1 MLTEKD
7 LYEELKPLIEEYN
20 KTELQ
25 KIHSVSELLQN
36 GETES
41 KTEETLVTRFW
52 LPVNFPKYGY
62 IRCFEKIEDDEYSII
77 GYTIE

>member
-1 MLTEKD
+1 MLNEKD
-7 LYEELKPLIEEYN
+7 LCEELKPLIEEYN

-25 KIHSVSELLQN
+25 KIHSVEELLQN

-52 LPVNFPKYGY
+52 LPVNFPKYGK
-62 IRCFEKIEDDEYSII
+62 IFCFEKIKHDDYYII
-77 GYTIE
+77 GYMLA